1 MREEREIT
9 LTEEDLY
16 EALREVGT
24 YIDVTPED
32 LKLLFNLAIR
42 IAKERCLISWIAQ
55 DIMTR
60 DVITVRPDTDIY
72 EAGRLMIRHRVS
84 GLPVVDEEGILRGI
98 ITEADLLTL
107 TGIPKGHV
115 FNEKVMSYI
124 SRRTSKPKKVANL
137 MTKDVISVTPTTS
150 VRTIAKILYKKRI
163 KRVPVVDIKGKVI
176 GIISRT
182 DILRVLCSEETEGMT

>member
-1 MREEREIT
+1 MREEREIII
-9 LTEEDLY
+9 TEEDLN
-16 EALREVGT
+16 EALKELGT

-32 LKLLFNLAIR
+32 LKLLFDLALR
-42 IAKERCLISWIAQ
+42 IAKERCLTSWIAQ

-60 DVITVRPDTDIY
+60 DVISVKPDTDIY
-72 EAGRLMIRHRVS
+72 EAGKLMIRHRIS
-84 GLPVVDEEGILRGI
+84 GLPVIDDEGILRGI

-107 TGIPKGHV
+107 AGIPKGHV

-124 SRRTSKPKKVANL
+124 GRRASKPKRVSDV
-137 MTKDVISVTPTTS
+137 MTKDVISVTPSTS
-150 VRTIAKILYKKRI
+150 VRTIAKILHKKGI

-176 GIISRT
+176 GIVSRT

>member
-9 LTEEDLY
+9 LTEEDLN